1 MSRSNIE
8 WLRGPNVPSTHVID
22 ANIYRDQ
29 ETFDAEMKCIFD
41 KVWLPAVFDCEVEK
55 PGDYRALNVGGK
67 PIIVIRGDDGQVRA
81 FYNACSHRGAQLV
94 RDPKGN
100 AKTLRCFFHLWAFDT
115 TGNCIAMTREDGY
128 TNAGCRKEDFGLR
141 EVRASVRH
149 GIVFVNYDDNSE
161 QLSDFLG
168 PAFEKIQAIFES
180 EPLTVFHYHEVVLK
194 SNWKNWQE
202 INSEFYHE
210 YLHVINRKT
219 SMREAGYFERVW
231 KCYPNGHASVEG
243 PPLFV
248 DYAKHQGLS
257 NKRGKPLPSM
267 MPNEMRVIDL
277 WPVSLVVVRDTAVR
291 MDTMVPLSP
300 TRTLLRFWGIG
311 IKSDSAADRKARVQ
325 AHNQFWG
332 PFGRNLPED
341 NLACES
347 QAENISARTVSY
359 GLMAREESNKAQDDI
374 SLRHFYAEWRRRMSP
389 IGPVAKPE
397 SRNQSSVGEIA
408 HARS

>member
-1 MSRSNIE
+1 MSRSTIE
-8 WLRGPNVPSTHVID
+8 WMRGPNVPRTHVID
-22 ANIYRDQ
+22 ANIYRD
-29 ETFDAEMKCIFD
+29 AEIFEAEKKNIFD
-41 KVWLPAVFDCEVEK
+41 KVWLPAVFDCEVEGK
-55 PGDYRALNVGGK
+55 GDYRALNVGGK
-67 PIIVIRGDDGQVRA
+67 PIIVIRGEDNKVRA

-115 TGNCIAMTREDGY
+115 QGNCTSITRDEGY
-128 TNAGCRKEDFGLR
+128 ANAGCRKEDFGLK
-141 EVRASVRH
+141 EVRAAVQH
-149 GIVFVNYDDNSE
+149 GLVFVNFDDDAE
-161 QLSDFLG
+161 PLSDYLG
-168 PAFEKIQAIFES
+168 PAFEKISAIFDS
-180 EPLTVFHYHEVVLK
+180 EPLSIFHFHEVVLR

-219 SMREAGYFERVW
+219 SMREKGYFERVW
-231 KCYPNGHASVEG
+231 LRYQNGHASVEG

-248 DYAKHQGLS
+248 DYSKQAGWS
-257 NKRGKPLPSM
+257 NRREGKPLPSM
-267 MPNEMRVIDL
+267 LPNEMRVIDL
-277 WPVSLVVVRDTAVR
+277 WPVSLVVVRDSAVR

-311 IKSDSAADRKARVQ
+311 LKSDTQEDRRGRIR

-347 QAENISARTVSY
+347 QAENINSGTVHF
-359 GLMAREESNKAQDDI
+359 GLMAREEGNKAQDDV
-374 SLRHFYAEWRRRMSP
+374 SLRHFYGEWARRMKLAPPAAS
-389 IGPVAKPE
+389 AKAPSGKE
-397 SRNQSSVGEIA
+397 AI
-408 HARS
+408 HAGS